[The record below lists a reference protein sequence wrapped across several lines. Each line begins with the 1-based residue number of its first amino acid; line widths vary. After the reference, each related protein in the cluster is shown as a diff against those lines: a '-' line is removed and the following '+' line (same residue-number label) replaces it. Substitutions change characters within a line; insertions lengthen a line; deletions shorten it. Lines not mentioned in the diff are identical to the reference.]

1 MESEKKMSYA
11 EEEEEEEE
19 GGGGGGGKNESKI
32 VFLQHLASLSFSS
45 F

>member
-19 GGGGGGGKNESKI
+19 EGGGGGKNESKI